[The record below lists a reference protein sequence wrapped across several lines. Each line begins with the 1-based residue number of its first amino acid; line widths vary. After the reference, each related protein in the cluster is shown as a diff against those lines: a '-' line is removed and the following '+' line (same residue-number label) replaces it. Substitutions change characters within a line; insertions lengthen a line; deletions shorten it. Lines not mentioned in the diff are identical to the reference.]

1 MGRHK
6 VASINIRR
14 RYLEGKRRRK
24 RRARRRGFPHSNEP
38 EISMKV
44 ELWVG
49 VTPSGR
55 NPVIWIPMK
64 RILRALKPREE
75 GLIKDVK
82 PNETRTPSN
91 RFLAMMSRST
101 CLARLLRGD

>member
-24 RRARRRGFPHSNEP
+24 RRARRRGFLHSNEP
-38 EISMKV
+38 EASMMV

-55 NPVIWIPMK
+55 SPVIWIPMK
-64 RILRALKPREE
+64 RDPE
-75 GLIKDVK
+75 GYETKGGGLDIKQYQ
-82 PNETRTPSN
+82 
-91 RFLAMMSRST
+91 AQ
-101 CLARLLRGD
+101 